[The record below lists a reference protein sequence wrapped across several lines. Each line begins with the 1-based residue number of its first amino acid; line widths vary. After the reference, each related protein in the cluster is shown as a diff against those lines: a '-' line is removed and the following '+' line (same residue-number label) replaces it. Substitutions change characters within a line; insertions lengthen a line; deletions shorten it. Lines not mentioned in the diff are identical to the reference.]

1 MPLRATRAMTET
13 PGIIEALAERAVVV
27 VMFTY
32 IFSFGLIAGQVT
44 LFEPLGIEL
53 VAPFPHTVTGEYLD
67 ISHIRESLS
76 EARILENVEA
86 GQEIT
91 ARIAAC
97 EGRDCLGI
105 MMTDFVQLVQVVFRM
120 VTGTYFLYILEWL
133 GVPGPWLDV
142 FSVGYAFLAIHA
154 VMYYGRYIMD
164 LGARASRIV
173 RG

>member
-1 MPLRATRAMTET
+1 MTET
-13 PGIIEALAERAVVV
+13 HGIIEALAERAVVV

-32 IFSFGLIAGQVT
+32 IFTFSMIAAQAT
-44 LFEPLGIEL
+44 MFEPLGVEL

-67 ISHIRESLS
+67 ISHIRESLA
-76 EARILENVEA
+76 EARILENIEH
-86 GQEIT
+86 GQAIT

-97 EGRDCLGI
+97 EGLDCLGI
-105 MMTDFVQLVQVVFRM
+105 MLTDFVQLVQVVFRM

-164 LGARASRIV
+164 LGEKASRIV